1 MQRLLTIFFIIF
13 LLTTLGVQF
22 SVKNNHAWV
31 EKLSQALIT
40 DTAKT
45 CAKDPQIC
53 TIKQLCDEATD
64 ENGRLKNYR
73 YSVHSR
79 LVTSRGF
86 TCKTKVKT
94 TNFGPNDIHKKK
106 FIKTNQ
112 CEKCNLSGINLK
124 GWKITGAKLPGTN
137 LKGAD
142 LSGAILQHADLRFAY
157 FKGANL
163 DSTSLEFANLS
174 NSNLKNTSIKGA
186 NLQNSLLEYANL
198 KGADLYDAN
207 LSFANLKGA
216 KLNGTRLEFANLSN
230 SNLSRANLKGAN
242 LWGATLLDADLSS
255 ANLTGANL
263 RFADFKGANLKGANF
278 KDAILCKTKMP
289 DGKVVNIGPSIISR
303 LIYIVR
309 GC

>member
-22 SVKNNHAWV
+22 LVKNNYAWV
-31 EKLSQALIT
+31 EKLSQPAWVEKLSQVLIT

-45 CAKDPQIC
+45 CTKDPQIC
-53 TIKQLCDEATD
+53 TMKQLCDEATD
-64 ENGRLKNYR
+64 ENGKLKNER
-73 YSVHSR
+73 YSVHSK
-79 LVTSRGF
+79 LAISRGF
-86 TCKTKVKT
+86 TCKAKVKSSSKSI
-94 TNFGPNDIHKKK
+94 NFGPNNIHKKK

-112 CEKCNLSGINLK
+112 CEKCDLSGINLK

-137 LKGAD
+137 LRGAD
-142 LSGAILQHADLRFAY
+142 LSGAFLQYADLRFAN

-163 DSTSLEFANLS
+163 NSTSLEFANLS
-174 NSNLKNTSIKGA
+174 NSNLNNTSIKGA

-198 KGADLYDAN
+198 RSADLRDAN
-207 LSFANLKGA
+207 IRFANLKGA
-216 KLNGTRLEFANLSN
+216 KLNSTRLEFANLSN
-230 SNLSRANLKGAN
+230 SNLSG
-242 LWGATLLDADLSS
+242 

-263 RFADFKGANLKGANF
+263 RGAILLDANLTGANLKGA
-278 KDAILCKTKMP
+278 ILCKTRMP
-289 DGKVVNIGPSIISR
+289 DGKIVNIGPSIISR

>member
-31 EKLSQALIT
+31 EKLSQPAWVEKLSQSLIT

-174 NSNLKNTSIKGA
+174 NSNL
-186 NLQNSLLEYANL
+186 
-198 KGADLYDAN
+198 
-207 LSFANLKGA
+207 
-216 KLNGTRLEFANLSN
+216 
-230 SNLSRANLKGAN
+230 SRANLKGAN